1 MAAAGAVAL
10 YHIEDITPEARR
22 EKMVSK
28 KAERLV
34 VDDLSSGYEALD
46 SGSDEVDLVA
56 IGCPH
61 ASLAEIE
68 EVAKLVAGK
77 TLKAQLWVTTSSTL
91 KEAARKKGFLETIED
106 AGGHIV
112 ADTCMIVA
120 PIGQLGY
127 RHMATNAAKAAFYA
141 PSHCKTTVRFGTLKH
156 CIEAAISGVW

>member
-10 YHIEDITPEARR
+10 YHVKDMTPEAKRGDV
-22 EKMVSK
+22 VSK
-28 KAERLV
+28 KAEKFV
-34 VDDLSSGYEALD
+34 VDDLSEGYEALNSD
-46 SGSDEVDLVA
+46 SDEIDLVA

-61 ASLAEIE
+61 ASLAEIG

-77 TLKAQLWVTTSSTL
+77 KLKAELWVTTSSAM
-91 KEAARKKGFLETIED
+91 KEAARKKGLLEKIED

-120 PIGQLGY
+120 PVGQLGF

-156 CIEAAISGVW
+156 CIDAAVSGVW